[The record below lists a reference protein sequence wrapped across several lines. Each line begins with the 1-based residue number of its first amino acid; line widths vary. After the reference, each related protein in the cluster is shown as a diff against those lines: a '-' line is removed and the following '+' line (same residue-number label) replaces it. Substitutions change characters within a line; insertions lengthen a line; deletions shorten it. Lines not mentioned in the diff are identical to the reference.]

1 MLVIIFI
8 MQIIMEQQYTEF
20 LEDNYRTGLFY
31 APTQVGKTMHVKDF
45 IDICASKN
53 LPIIISC
60 DNKTDQIDQF
70 YQRISNETEDIVLL
84 KILDRRFSKKLR
96 ECFVNKKQFII
107 FCLDNAAQ
115 VRKVKEQI
123 ALIIA
128 LDRVSIDKIV
138 ILHDEGDIITK
149 DINIDDIEE
158 TQAQSHQEWLRLFGF
173 LQDQQISTKRIF
185 VTATPEN
192 IVYRYDVQKVIKLP
206 VPSNYVGYD
215 NIKYKALD
223 DEQDVKKILIRQ
235 EKHLQSGIILYNTD
249 RKIEKGQDVAFR
261 KICGYL
267 GCVVNTYNGEGI
279 TARIPKMKEF
289 EQHLAP
295 KTQYTKQSEDV
306 ISLREMSIADFYE
319 ICRLIGHT
327 VIVTIGMDLL
337 SRGISF
343 VSKEKTP
350 DAIAAVT
357 MIYKP
362 GLQMH
367 GVGLCQAIGRITGT
381 ARPDLPR
388 TLYAPQDV
396 IDAYKNFNENQK
408 QYLHLL
414 SDATID
420 RTTKDMMRSI
430 ELTNR
435 ISRPLD
441 RPRLKLQPVYRKL
454 SKLSDDVKIDG
465 VQVKN
470 IKRWVNNN
478 SVVGRILRYLVDKE
492 ECVSIDELKEGIG
505 YEETLKKLTSNIDG
519 GRSVEAKNGKLWT
532 STHNNT
538 KIKLNPNIFEYIK

>member
-1 MLVIIFI
+1 M
-8 MQIIMEQQYTEF
+8 MKIIMEQYTEF
-20 LEDNYRTGLFY
+20 LENNYKTGLFY
-31 APTQVGKTMHVKDF
+31 APTQVGKTLHVKDF
-45 IDICASKN
+45 INICTSKN

-70 YQRISNETEDIVLL
+70 YQRISDETEDIVLL
-84 KILDRRFSKKLR
+84 KILDRKFSKKLR
-96 ECFVNKKQFII
+96 ECFANKKQFII

-115 VRKVKEQI
+115 VQKVKEQI

-128 LDRVSIDKIV
+128 LDRISVNKIV
-138 ILHDEGDIITK
+138 VIHDEGDIITK
-149 DINIDDIEE
+149 DTNIGDIEE
-158 TQAQSHQEWLRLFGF
+158 TQAQSHQEWLRLFNF
-173 LQDQQISTKRIF
+173 LQERYIFTKRVF

-192 IVYRYDVQKVIKLP
+192 IVYKYDVQKVIQLP
-206 VPSNYVGYD
+206 VPSNYVGYEK
-215 NIKYKALD
+215 IKYKPLD
-223 DEQDVKKILIRQ
+223 SEHHVKKILIRQ
-235 EKHLQSGIILYNTD
+235 EKNLQSGIILYNTD
-249 RKIEKGQDVAFR
+249 RKIEKGQDVAF
-261 KICGYL
+261 KMICGYL

-289 EQHLAP
+289 EQHLPP
-295 KTQYTKQSEDV
+295 KTRYIKQSEDV
-306 ISLREMSIADFYE
+306 ISLRDIPIADFYE

-343 VSKEKTP
+343 VSRQKTP

-367 GVGLCQAIGRITGT
+367 AVGLCQAIGRITGT

-396 IDAYKNFNENQK
+396 IDVYKNFNENQK
-408 QYLHLL
+408 QYL
-414 SDATID
+414 SIMTNATMD
-420 RTTKDMMRSI
+420 VTTKHMMKDV
-430 ELTNR
+430 ELVKM

-441 RPRLKLQPVYRKL
+441 RPKLKLKPVYKK
-454 SKLSDDVKIDG
+454 SSDDKVNLKIDG
-465 VQVKN
+465 VQTKN
-470 IKRWVNNN
+470 IKRWINNN

-492 ECVSIDELKEGIG
+492 DCVSIEELKEGIG
-505 YEETLKKLTSNIDG
+505 YEETIKKLTSNIDG

-538 KIKLNPNIFEYIK
+538 KIKLNPNISKLIIC

>member
-1 MLVIIFI
+1 

>member
-1 MLVIIFI
+1 M
-8 MQIIMEQQYTEF
+8 MKIIMEQYTEF
-20 LEDNYRTGLFY
+20 LENNYKTGLFY
-31 APTQVGKTMHVKDF
+31 APTQVGKTLHVKDF
-45 IDICASKN
+45 INICTSKN

-70 YQRISNETEDIVLL
+70 YQRISDETDDIVLL
-84 KILDRRFSKKLR
+84 KILDRKFSKKLR
-96 ECFVNKKQFII
+96 ECFANKKQFII

-115 VRKVKEQI
+115 IQKVKEQI

-128 LDRVSIDKIV
+128 LDRISVNKIV
-138 ILHDEGDIITK
+138 IIHDEGDIITK

-158 TQAQSHQEWLRLFGF
+158 TQAQSHQEWLRLFSF
-173 LQDQQISTKRIF
+173 LQEQHIFTKRVF

-192 IVYRYDVQKVIKLP
+192 IVYKYDVQKVIQLS
-206 VPSNYVGYD
+206 VPSNYVGYEK
-215 NIKYKALD
+215 IKYKPLD
-223 DEQDVKKILIRQ
+223 NEQHVKKILIQQ
-235 EKHLQSGIILYNTD
+235 EKNLQTGIILYNTD
-249 RKIEKGQDVAFR
+249 RKIDKGQDVAFR
-261 KICGYL
+261 MICGYL

-289 EQHLAP
+289 EQHLPP
-295 KTQYTKQSEDV
+295 KTRCTKQSEDV
-306 ISLREMSIADFYE
+306 ISLREMPIADFYE

-343 VSKEKTP
+343 VSREKTP

-367 GVGLCQAIGRITGT
+367 AVGLCQAIGRITGT

-408 QYLHLL
+408 QYL
-414 SDATID
+414 SIMTNATMD
-420 RTTKDMMRSI
+420 VTTKDIMKNV
-430 ELTNR
+430 ELTKR

-441 RPRLKLQPVYRKL
+441 RPKLKLKPAYKKSSNEVNLR
-454 SKLSDDVKIDG
+454 IDG

-470 IKRWVNNN
+470 IKRWINNN

-492 ECVSIDELKEGIG
+492 ECVSIEELKEGIG
-505 YEETLKKLTSNIDG
+505 YEETIKKLTSNIDG

-532 STHNNT
+532 STQNNT
-538 KIKLNPNIFEYIK
+538 KIKLNPNISEYIK